1 MNNKSSDLKKF
12 YKKNLDHLN
21 SVYLTFKDKNIS
33 DYLHNI
39 QNSIEKRIFTIRR
52 FRDYIYDIY
61 YYPDKNYEMA
71 NKSID
76 RRALG
81 NKVGLVLSGGGARG
95 ISHLG
100 VLKILEKYD
109 IKPAFI
115 IGTSVGSVVGAMYS
129 AGVFADE
136 MLEIYIKEKEM
147 FSKLSHYKYFTQK
160 KKTEVL
166 RAILKKYLPVKN
178 LEDTKIPFFIN
189 ATDVKHCERI
199 IFSTGSLVDLILASS
214 AIPFLFEPIT
224 YGDYILVDGGVN
236 DNFCVDIARIINK
249 NNFSNELKII
259 ISDVSAATD
268 ITSSITTSNFLLNLS
283 KEFTETIKL
292 IGWEKYPVR
301 DKKDAL
307 SIINNL
313 LFLLKKRGG
322 LAPDVIEN
330 EFIITPLLEK
340 MSVFDFKKYIW
351 AYEKGVE
358 TAKMV
363 LK

>member
-1 MNNKSSDLKKF
+1 MIKRAL
-12 YKKNLDHLN
+12 KKNLDHLN
-21 SVYLTFKDKNIS
+21 SVYLTFKDKNIP
-33 DYLHNI
+33 DYLYKI
-39 QNSIEKRIFTIRR
+39 QNSIEKRIFTVRR
-52 FRDYIYDIY
+52 FRDYIYNIY

-71 NKSID
+71 NKPID
-76 RRALG
+76 RRVLG

-109 IKPAFI
+109 IEPAFI
-115 IGTSVGSVVGAMYS
+115 VGTSVGSVVGSMYS
-129 AGVFADE
+129 AGVLADE
-136 MLEIYIKEKEM
+136 MLEIYIKEKKM
-147 FSKLSHYKYFTQK
+147 FSQLSHYKYFTQK
-160 KKTEVL
+160 KKTEIL
-166 RAILKKYLPVKN
+166 RAILEKYLPVKN

-189 ATDVKHCERI
+189 ATDLKYCERV
-199 IFSTGSLVDLILASS
+199 IFSTGNLVNLILASS

-224 YGDYILVDGGVN
+224 YEDYVLVDGGVN
-236 DNFCVDIARIINK
+236 DNYCVDVARIINK
-249 NNFSNELKII
+249 NNFSGKLKII

-268 ITSSITTSNFLLNLS
+268 ITSSVTASNFFLNLS
-283 KEFTETIKL
+283 KEFTETIKF

-330 EFIITPLLEK
+330 EFVITPMLEK
-340 MSVFDFKKYIW
+340 MSVFDFKKYVW

-358 TAKMV
+358 TAQMV

>member
-21 SVYLTFKDKNIS
+21 SIYLTFKDKNIS
-33 DYLHNI
+33 DYLYKI
-39 QNSIEKRIFTIRR
+39 QNSIEKRIFTVRK

-71 NKSID
+71 NKPID

-109 IKPAFI
+109 IKPFI
-115 IGTSVGSVVGAMYS
+115 IGTSVGSVVGSMYS
-129 AGVFADE
+129 AGVLADE
-136 MLEIYIKEKEM
+136 MLEIYIKEKKM
-147 FSKLSHYKYFTQK
+147 FSQLSHYKYFTQK
-160 KKTEVL
+160 KKTETL
-166 RAILKKYLPVKN
+166 RSILDKYLPVKN

-189 ATDVKHCERI
+189 ATDVKL
-199 IFSTGSLVDLILASS
+199 IFSTGNLVDLILASS

-224 YGDYILVDGGVN
+224 YEDYILLDGGVN
-236 DNFCVDIARIINK
+236 DNYCVDVARIINK
-249 NNFSNELKII
+249 NNFSGKLKII

-268 ITSSITTSNFLLNLS
+268 ITSSITASNFLLNLS
-283 KEFTETIKL
+283 KEFTETIKF

-330 EFIITPLLEK
+330 EFVITPMLEK
-340 MSVFDFKKYIW
+340 MSVFDFKKYVW

-358 TAKMV
+358 TAQMV